1 MNQQIEWLTPKT
13 LEAIMGIKTSTQ
25 AKLRMNRKIP
35 FSKFGKFIFY
45 NKSEIDKLLK
55 DNSIEA
61 SHE

>member
-13 LEAIMGIKTSTQ
+13 LEAIMGIKMSTQ

-45 NKSEIDKLLK
+45 NKNEIDKLLRN
-55 DNSIEA
+55 NSIEA